1 MVDRLPPPLHI
12 KYEVRL
18 DYMNN
23 GMQVFENSDFGKV
36 RVVERDGEPW
46 FVAVDVCRALGLEQ
60 VSRALDRLDEDERGL
75 LKVTHPQSP
84 SKTQEVNGVN
94 EPGLYHLVLCSTK
107 PEAKAFKRWITHEV
121 IPSVRKHG
129 AYITPDKIEEILI
142 NPDTIIRL
150 CTDLKEE
157 RAKRAALEVKVETD
171 APKVLF
177 AGAVET
183 SQDSC
188 LVGQLAKM
196 IRQNGCEIGQ
206 NRLFDYL
213 RNEGYLCKSGSNRN
227 LPTQRSMEAGLFE
240 VKESVVDNPDGS
252 VRLVR
257 TTKVTGKGQIYFV
270 NKFLSGKAS

>member
-1 MVDRLPPPLHI
+1 M
-12 KYEVRL
+12 E
-18 DYMNN
+18 NN
-23 GMQVFENSDFGKV
+23 MQIYKSEKFGEI
-36 RVVERDGEPW
+36 RTLNLNGEPW
-46 FVAVDVCRALGLEQ
+46 FAAVDVCI
-60 VSRALDRLDEDERGL
+60 ALDLSNPTIAVSRLDEDERAKFNLGRQGDA
-75 LKVTHPQSP
+75 TI
-84 SKTQEVNGVN
+84 VN
-94 EPGLYHLVLCSTK
+94 EPGLYTLVLGSRK